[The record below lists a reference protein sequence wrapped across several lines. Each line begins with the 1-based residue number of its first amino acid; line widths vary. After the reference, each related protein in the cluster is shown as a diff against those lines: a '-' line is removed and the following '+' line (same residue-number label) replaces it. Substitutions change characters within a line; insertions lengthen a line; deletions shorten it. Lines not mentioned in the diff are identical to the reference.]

1 VLLLV
6 WNDHHCQLCARCY
19 AERSILSG
27 FSVFFF
33 QFSYDGQAED
43 RNIQNAT
50 GNKEQKQIAMER
62 IRRHRSIV
70 SVHDKGILHTVEIS
84 TYCIPPRS
92 SSSSP
97 KHIPPGS
104 MQPWMTFP
112 FRFLLLAAGAAC
124 FSHQHHAADAFAPSH
139 RVAVFPALTV
149 TVTRPAPTNPFL
161 QHSSTSSP
169 SSPSTGC
176 STGSSS
182 TSLHAIELASLLYD
196 STSTAFDAWEWTA
209 NLGAPAALVAGA
221 VLVTLSENRV
231 DMAPRR
237 QDKKWVRLLKQ
248 TCRFLLLSS
257 FALEVVSIF
266 VSTVTGTV
274 LLSHGEQLAKA
285 TAGAGAVAGQALVG
299 YTSPLGLLHHHHE
312 FEYLTIRI
320 AFLQGLFHWL
330 AAVAMEVMVPKE
342 GENVSARR
350 MNAFM
355 ASCLVSLILWIL
367 AFYNHHLSFYGDYGG
382 MLRRYV
388 LLFAQRFFGAWPPR
402 PMTWLYG
409 PSFVTSIVLG
419 WRAFTSPP
427 DLDEN

>member
-1 VLLLV
+1 V
-6 WNDHHCQLCARCY
+6 
-19 AERSILSG
+19 
-27 FSVFFF
+27 
-33 QFSYDGQAED
+33 
-43 RNIQNAT
+43 
-50 GNKEQKQIAMER
+50 
-62 IRRHRSIV
+62 
-70 SVHDKGILHTVEIS
+70 
-84 TYCIPPRS
+84 
-92 SSSSP
+92 
-97 KHIPPGS
+97 
-104 MQPWMTFP
+104 QPWMSFP
-112 FRFLLLAAGAAC
+112 SRFLLLSAGAAC
-124 FSHQHHAADAFAPSH
+124 FSHPHHAADGFAPSH
-139 RVAVFPALTV
+139 RVAVSPSTLTV
-149 TVTRPAPTNPFL
+149 TRSATTSPFL
-161 QHSSTSSP
+161 KHSSSSSPPSTSSR
-169 SSPSTGC
+169 
-176 STGSSS
+176 SSS
-182 TSLHAIELASLLYD
+182 TSLQAIELASLLYD

-237 QDKKWVRLLKQ
+237 QDKKWVRILKQ

-274 LLSHGEQLAKA
+274 LLSHGEQMAKS
-285 TAGAGAVAGQALVG
+285 AGGAVGQALVG

-382 MLRRYV
+382 MLTRYV
-388 LLFAQRFFGAWPPR
+388 VLFAQKFFGDWPPR

-409 PSFVTSIVLG
+409 PSFITSIVLG

-427 DLDEN
+427 DLDKN

>member
-1 VLLLV
+1 
-6 WNDHHCQLCARCY
+6 
-19 AERSILSG
+19 
-27 FSVFFF
+27 
-33 QFSYDGQAED
+33 
-43 RNIQNAT
+43 
-50 GNKEQKQIAMER
+50 
-62 IRRHRSIV
+62 
-70 SVHDKGILHTVEIS
+70 
-84 TYCIPPRS
+84 
-92 SSSSP
+92 
-97 KHIPPGS
+97 
-104 MQPWMTFP
+104 MQPWMTFH
-112 FRFLLLAAGAAC
+112 FRFLLLASGAAC
-124 FSHQHHAADAFAPSH
+124 FLHRHHAADAFAPSH
-139 RVAVFPALTV
+139 RVALTPLRA
-149 TVTRPAPTNPFL
+149 TVTRPATTSPFL
-161 QHSSTSSP
+161 QHSSS
-169 SSPSTGC
+169 
-176 STGSSS
+176 SSS

-237 QDKKWVRLLKQ
+237 QDKKWIRLLKQ

-266 VSTVTGTV
+266 VSTVIGTV
-274 LLSHGEQLAKA
+274 LLSHGEQLTKA
-285 TAGAGAVAGQALVG
+285 AGGVVGQLVG
-299 YTSPLGLLHHHHE
+299 YASPLGLLHHHHE

-320 AFLQGLFHWL
+320 GFLQGLLNWL

-367 AFYNHHLSFYGDYGG
+367 AFYNHHLSYYGDYGG
-382 MLRRYV
+382 MLRRYGA
-388 LLFAQRFFGAWPPR
+388 LFAQKFFGDWPPR

-409 PSFVTSIVLG
+409 PSFVTSIFLG

-427 DLDEN
+427 DLDKN

>member
-1 VLLLV
+1 M
-6 WNDHHCQLCARCY
+6 C
-19 AERSILSG
+19 
-27 FSVFFF
+27 
-33 QFSYDGQAED
+33 
-43 RNIQNAT
+43 
-50 GNKEQKQIAMER
+50 
-62 IRRHRSIV
+62 RHRSIV
-70 SVHDKGILHTVEIS
+70 NCHRDLKLLMHPSQISLSLKGTL
-84 TYCIPPRS
+84 PRC
-92 SSSSP
+92 
-97 KHIPPGS
+97 
-104 MQPWMTFP
+104 MLPWMTFP
-112 FRFLLLAAGAAC
+112 SKFLLLAAGAAC
-124 FSHQHHAADAFAPSH
+124 FLHQHYAADAFAPSH
-139 RVAVFPALTV
+139 RVAFPPSTV
-149 TVTRPAPTNPFL
+149 TVSRSAITSPFL
-161 QHSSTSSP
+161 KHSSLV
-169 SSPSTGC
+169 SSPST
-176 STGSSS
+176 SSSASAGTS
-182 TSLHAIELASLLYD
+182 TSLHAIELAGLLYD

-221 VLVTLSENRV
+221 VLVTMSENRA

-237 QDKKWVRLLKQ
+237 QDKKWVRLLKL

-274 LLSHGEQLAKA
+274 LLSHGEQLTK
-285 TAGAGAVAGQALVG
+285 QLVG

-330 AAVAMEVMVPKE
+330 AAVAIEIMIPQN
-342 GENVSARR
+342 GENVSTRR

-367 AFYNHHLSFYGDYGG
+367 AFYNHHLSFYGNYGG
-382 MLRRYV
+382 MLSRYV
-388 LLFAQRFFGAWPPR
+388 VLFAKKYFLDWPPR

-427 DLDEN
+427 DLDKD